1 MRGRRFVQAAV
12 LALVGALCLCI
23 APPVGAQTFN
33 EYLIDNYAGP
43 PEGVTLAQGAQ
54 VDSPWGMVVATDG
67 TLYVADYDNHR
78 VLKVTPDG
86 VVSRVAGRQPSGTT
100 PSGSFSGDGGP
111 ATSAGLYRPTTLAL
125 DHAENI
131 LYIADG
137 INDRV
142 RAVDL
147 RTGIITTVAG
157 DGQSSTLNFPTGLA
171 VATDGTLYIADGF
184 NDRILKRAPDGTL
197 TTFAGTGTRSFGGDD
212 GPATDAHFNYPR
224 GLALHP
230 AETTLYVVDSANH
243 RIRAI
248 DLTADPP
255 TITTVWGDGTTSTL
269 NRPWPIAIDNHGS
282 LYISEW
288 RGHRAQKRTAAGT
301 VTLIAGTDTTCA
313 PSHAP
318 CGDGGAATAAQLN
331 GPRGIAVA
339 PTGTVYVAD
348 TDSHRVRA
356 IGTDGVIRPV
366 LGTGTV
372 GHATRTRSFDGPGL
386 LNRIGFQADNRYGL
400 AMAPDG
406 TLYVS
411 DANHRHVRSIRP
423 DGTVRRVAG
432 TGVQGDSGDGGPAT
446 AAQLFDPP
454 DIALSRDGRTLY
466 IVAHA
471 RVRAVDLRTGII
483 TRFAGTGTAGNGGDG
498 GLAINAQL
506 FFLSAAV
513 AVGPDGTVYVASD
526 DRVRA
531 IGTDGIIRTV
541 AGGGTRSYNSLDGA
555 NPLDAR
561 LEDSD
566 ADISSLAIT
575 SDNTLYIGGDVQNS
589 RSDGYL
595 LQVSPDRTRITTL
608 GTFGVYGLAVS
619 RDGRTL
625 YAADPGGPP
634 LRQKANSDVVRAVDL
649 TQNPPTIRII
659 AGTEGRSGN
668 TGDGDLALRARL
680 DRPSA
685 IAVGP
690 DGRIYVMDARSARI
704 RVLRRT
710 TLRTGTGGG
719 GGGTRTVTRTVE
731 VRPTGPTRVRARA
744 DGPTRIDLRWSGPR
758 RLYGEAVTSYEIEV
772 SETQDIWTTLT
783 PYLETPSYTHTGL
796 RPATT
801 YAYRVYAHNDEGRSL
816 ASAVVR
822 ATTDDLRELT
832 GYLGNPAPHAFQGG
846 LGAVRQSGLGA
857 VRGWECDADDVIIQ
871 INGTPYP
878 AVYGTERPDTL
889 ESCGDTDN
897 GFELLLNW
905 NELGDG
911 EHEVVAIVDGT
922 ELGRATVLVTTLGAP
937 FVSGLHGTCEMA
949 DFPTPGENVTL
960 VWQEARQ
967 NFVIT
972 DGRTPPTF
980 SSTGSSERTGYLGN
994 PAPNT
999 FQSGIGPL
1007 SGWVCE
1013 AEEVVLKING
1023 RSYPVPYGLERPDTL
1038 ESCGDTDNGFGTV
1051 FNWNALGSGEYAV
1064 EALVDG
1070 EVLDRATVWVQTL
1083 GEEFLEDVTGTCA
1096 VTDFPQAG
1104 ETVTLT
1110 WQEAQQNFVITNV
1123 E

>member
-1 MRGRRFVQAAV
+1 M
-12 LALVGALCLCI
+12 
-23 APPVGAQTFN
+23 
-33 EYLIDNYAGP
+33 
-43 PEGVTLAQGAQ
+43 
-54 VDSPWGMVVATDG
+54 
-67 TLYVADYDNHR
+67 
-78 VLKVTPDG
+78 
-86 VVSRVAGRQPSGTT
+86 
-100 PSGSFSGDGGP
+100 
-111 ATSAGLYRPTTLAL
+111 
-125 DHAENI
+125 
-131 LYIADG
+131 
-137 INDRV
+137 
-142 RAVDL
+142 
-147 RTGIITTVAG
+147 
-157 DGQSSTLNFPTGLA
+157 
-171 VATDGTLYIADGF
+171 
-184 NDRILKRAPDGTL
+184 
-197 TTFAGTGTRSFGGDD
+197 
-212 GPATDAHFNYPR
+212 
-224 GLALHP
+224 
-230 AETTLYVVDSANH
+230 
-243 RIRAI
+243 
-248 DLTADPP
+248 
-255 TITTVWGDGTTSTL
+255 
-269 NRPWPIAIDNHGS
+269 
-282 LYISEW
+282 
-288 RGHRAQKRTAAGT
+288 
-301 VTLIAGTDTTCA
+301 
-313 PSHAP
+313 
-318 CGDGGAATAAQLN
+318 
-331 GPRGIAVA
+331 
-339 PTGTVYVAD
+339 
-348 TDSHRVRA
+348 
-356 IGTDGVIRPV
+356 
-366 LGTGTV
+366 
-372 GHATRTRSFDGPGL
+372 
-386 LNRIGFQADNRYGL
+386 
-400 AMAPDG
+400 
-406 TLYVS
+406 
-411 DANHRHVRSIRP
+411 
-423 DGTVRRVAG
+423 
-432 TGVQGDSGDGGPAT
+432 
-446 AAQLFDPP
+446 
-454 DIALSRDGRTLY
+454 
-466 IVAHA
+466 
-471 RVRAVDLRTGII
+471 
-483 TRFAGTGTAGNGGDG
+483 
-498 GLAINAQL
+498 
-506 FFLSAAV
+506 

-531 IGTDGIIRTV
+531 IGTDGIIHTV
-541 AGGGTRSYNSLDGA
+541 AGGGTQSYNSLDGA
-555 NPLDAR
+555 NPLDAL

-566 ADISSLAIT
+566 AEISSLAIT
-575 SDNTLYIGGDVQNS
+575 SDNTLYIGGDVQSS

-608 GTFGVYGLAVS
+608 GTFGVHGLAVS

-634 LRQKANSDVVRAVDL
+634 LSQKANSDVVRAVDL

-659 AGTEGRSGN
+659 AGTEDRSGN

-690 DGRIYVMDARSARI
+690 DGRIYVMDAGNARI
-704 RVLRRT
+704 RVLRRI

-719 GGGTRTVTRTVE
+719 GGGTRIVTRTVE

-772 SETQDIWTTLT
+772 SETRDIWTTLT

-816 ASAVVR
+816 ASAVAR
-822 ATTDDLRELT
+822 ATTDDPRELT

-846 LGAVRQSGLGA
+846 IGAVRQSGLGA
-857 VRGWECDADDVIIQ
+857 VRGWECDADDVVIQ